1 MGCDS
6 GIPRYPM
13 AYCMEGRQTVGG
25 GSWRTRAEVT
35 ALVQASDEETDQV
48 ETEKWGGRVGRGG
61 AWAHFG

>member
-1 MGCDS
+1 
-6 GIPRYPM
+6 M
-13 AYCMEGRQTVGG
+13 AYCMEGIQTVGG